1 MVGTTE
7 FAILLEGLVD
17 MAAEAEKAKAE
28 IQRLEGFLKGIEK
41 KLSNEKFVANAP
53 AVVVEMEK
61 KKKADAETKIQKLKQ
76 ICDSVK

>member
-1 MVGTTE
+1 M
-7 FAILLEGLVD
+7 LEGLVD

-28 IQRLEGFLKGIEK
+28 IARLEGFLKGIEK

-53 AVVVEMEK
+53 AAVVEMEK
-61 KKKADAETKIQKLKQ
+61 KKKADAETKILKLKQ

>member
-28 IQRLEGFLKGIEK
+28 IARLEGFLKGIEK

-53 AVVVEMEK
+53 AAVVEMEK